1 MPGNVNINYT
11 FIDIQRAIMHQI
23 VGKTANEENARCEFS
38 NELLDLDDVAKGIL
52 VTRLSDALGRNS
64 KSFQLDLENDGVD
77 STFSLMKNMESLDDR
92 RFIENSKSIAEHLAS
107 SSRRSGIPGGFLLFL
122 DCQYNSQPLY
132 ILIKA
137 EPHDALSIAHHQA
150 QALKDIILSP
160 SQKMY
165 KVFCMVQ
172 NNSELTKDS
181 FTYLLFDEQ
190 FSSGANLAKYFYKDF
205 LGLTLGGNSALLT
218 KMFYEKMLMLIRKI
232 FLEDYSRR
240 ATIEEGLVSI
250 LTNEEMLI
258 VPNQVVNS
266 IIPLEHRDEFLD
278 KICTGEFSQSFSK
291 DLSQLHLILSKKR
304 VDICKYVKLSG
315 NTDFI
320 SSKVSIREDSEHPG
334 FVIITVDT
342 NE

>member
-1 MPGNVNINYT
+1 
-11 FIDIQRAIMHQI
+11 
-23 VGKTANEENARCEFS
+23 
-38 NELLDLDDVAKGIL
+38 
-52 VTRLSDALGRNS
+52 
-64 KSFQLDLENDGVD
+64 
-77 STFSLMKNMESLDDR
+77 
-92 RFIENSKSIAEHLAS
+92 
-107 SSRRSGIPGGFLLFL
+107 
-122 DCQYNSQPLY
+122 
-132 ILIKA
+132 
-137 EPHDALSIAHHQA
+137 
-150 QALKDIILSP
+150 
-160 SQKMY
+160 
-165 KVFCMVQ
+165 MVQ

-258 VPNQVVNS
+258 VPNHVVNS
-266 IIPLEHRDEFLD
+266 IIPLEY

-291 DLSQLHLILSKKR
+291 DLSQLRLILSKKR